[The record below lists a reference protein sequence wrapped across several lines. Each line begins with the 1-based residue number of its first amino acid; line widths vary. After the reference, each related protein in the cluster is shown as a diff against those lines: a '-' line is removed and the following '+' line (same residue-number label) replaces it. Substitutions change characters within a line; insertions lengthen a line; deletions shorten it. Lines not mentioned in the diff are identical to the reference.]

1 MSDNAVLSFNQILRH
16 SPEVVKG
23 LGSKLKGLKLV
34 FQQRHNVISGLGVCL
49 ENAATRKPKAL
60 ALIYRKDTYT
70 YAQFNAWVNRYAD
83 YFSSTGTQK
92 GDVVVVALE
101 NRPELL
107 VVISALAKLGAVSAL
122 INTSQRGDVLKHS
135 ISLVKPKRVVA
146 GAELLCAVTELED
159 TLPVEA
165 ASCLFIAD
173 DSVSVECP
181 KAWVDLERESAAC
194 SEKNPVSTM
203 QARANDPLCYFYT
216 SGTTGLPKAAI
227 LTNGRYMKAYAGIG
241 LACLQFTDQ
250 DRVYVPLP
258 FYHATAMVVAWS
270 SILAGNAA
278 LVLVRKFSASN
289 YWKDVVD
296 NGVTALC
303 YIGELCRYLLAQ
315 EPSALDRSHKVRLMF
330 GNGLRPELWEAFK
343 QRFGVSRVNEFY
355 GSSEGNVGFLNF
367 LNLDYTVGFTPVP
380 YAIIQYDVDAD
391 QAVRFSDGFMR
402 KVSKGE
408 AGLLLGE
415 ISDKSPFDGY
425 TDPEKTKQ
433 TILRNVFKQ
442 GDAWFN
448 TGDLM
453 RDLGFR
459 HAQFVDRLGDTFR
472 WKGENVS
479 TTEVEN
485 VISQSDRVLDA
496 AVYGVEIPGTN
507 GRAGMAAIRLMPEQK
522 LDLGELYA
530 LLNSKLPSYA
540 VPVFIRVVES
550 IDTTG
555 THKYK
560 KAPLKKEAFDPV
572 VCGSDLFVLLPKSK
586 AYERLTKDAHQKI
599 VGKEVPF

>member
-1 MSDNAVLSFNQILRH
+1 MSDNAVLRFKQILRH
-16 SPEVVKG
+16 SPEIIKG
-23 LGSKLKGLKLV
+23 LPSKIRGLKLV
-34 FQQRHNVISGLGVCL
+34 ADQRNNPVAGLGVCV
-49 ENAATRKPKAL
+49 EHAAKCKPNAI
-60 ALIYRKDTYT
+60 ALIYQKQRYT
-70 YAQFNAWVNRYAD
+70 YAEFNAWVNRYAA
-83 YFSSTGTQK
+83 YLSSTGTEK
-92 GDVVVVALE
+92 GDVVVVAIE

-135 ISLVKPKRVVA
+135 ISLVKPTRVVV
-146 GAELLCAVTELED
+146 GEELLQAVEEIESA
-159 TLPVEA
+159 LPRGA
-165 ASCLFIAD
+165 GSRLFITD
-173 DSVSVECP
+173 DGCTSGCP
-181 KAWVDLERESAAC
+181 KAWVDLDGASLGCAEI
-194 SEKNPVSTM
+194 NPASTM
-203 QARANDPLCYFYT
+203 LARANDPLCYFYT
-216 SGTTGLPKAAI
+216 SGTTGLPKAAV
-227 LTNGRYMKAYAGIG
+227 LTNGRYMKAYGGIG
-241 LACLQFTDQ
+241 LACLRFTEH

-278 LVLVRKFSASN
+278 LVLVRKFSASR
-289 YWKDVVD
+289 YWQDVVEND
-296 NGVTALC
+296 VTALC

-315 EPSALDRSHKVRLMF
+315 EPNARDRSHKVRLMF

-343 QRFGVSRVNEFY
+343 QRFGVERVNEFY

-367 LNLDYTVGFTPVP
+367 LNLDYTVGFSPVP
-380 YAIIQYDVDAD
+380 YAIVQYDVDAD
-391 QAVRFSDGFMR
+391 HAVRFADGFMR
-402 KVSKGE
+402 KVNKGE

-433 TILRNVFKQ
+433 TILRNVFTQ

-453 RDLGFR
+453 RDLGYR

-485 VISQSDRVLDA
+485 VISQCGSVLDA

-507 GRAGMAAIRLMPEQK
+507 GRAGMAAVRAMPNETI
-522 LDLGELYA
+522 DLQELYT
-530 LLNSKLPSYA
+530 LLNTKLPGYA
-540 VPVFIRVVES
+540 VPVFIRKVES

-560 KAPLKKEAFDPV
+560 KAPLKKEAFDPAI
-572 VCGSDLFVLLPKSK
+572 CGSELYVLLPKSK
-586 AYERLTKDAHQKI
+586 SYQRLTKDIHKQLI
-599 VGKEVPF
+599 NKEVPY